1 MLAFLGGTG
10 PEGKGLALRLA
21 MAGEE
26 IMIGSRDETRARD
39 AAASLLELAPGT
51 AISGDVNDVA
61 SQQADVVF
69 LSMPFEGQKPTLEQ
83 LGASLAGKTVVDVIA
98 PMEVVRGRGAR
109 ALDVEE
115 GSAAMQAQHL
125 LPDSRVVGAFQNVS
139 AVDLIIPDKVM
150 EGDVVVCSD
159 HQEAKE
165 QVMEMVSKIRD
176 LRPVDGGVLANTK
189 YVEDLTPLLV
199 NINRIYKAHSTIKIV
214 GI

>member
-21 MAGEE
+21 LAGEE
-26 IMIGSRDETRARD
+26 IIIGSRDETRARD
-39 AAASLLELAPGT
+39 AAESLLELAPGR
-51 AISGDVNDVA
+51 AISGDVNEVA
-61 SQQADVVF
+61 AQRADVVF
-69 LSMPFEGQKPTLEQ
+69 LTMPFEGQKPTLEQ
-83 LGASLAGKTVVDVIA
+83 LASHLAGKTVVDVIA
-98 PMEVVRGRGAR
+98 PMEFVRGQAR
-109 ALDVEE
+109 ALSVDE
-115 GSAAMQAQHL
+115 GSAAMQAQHM

-139 AVDLIIPDKVM
+139 AVDLIIPEKIM
-150 EGDVVVCSD
+150 EGDVVVCSG

-165 QVMEMVSKIRD
+165 QVMAMVLKIKDR
-176 LRPVDGGVLANTK
+176 RPVDGGALENTK